1 MARWDQKNLSIL
13 MIMSTKARSEAYF
26 SLLNIR
32 VGKRRESSYRMMS
45 KCKVFTNHEGLHIFL
60 NDVIHLVAYP
70 SECSHDFN

>member
-1 MARWDQKNLSIL
+1 

-32 VGKRRESSYRMMS
+32 VKKRRESYRMMS
-45 KCKVFTNHEGLHIFL
+45 KCEVFTNHEGLHIFL

>member
-1 MARWDQKNLSIL
+1 

-32 VGKRRESSYRMMS
+32 VGKRESSYRMMS

-70 SECSHDFN
+70 SECSGDFN